1 MDSIAS
7 EEGYSLLVCNTG
19 EDAEKEDR
27 ILSMLKSRRVDGL
40 LIASARSARTRDGK
54 RAYERLGVPV
64 VFVDRRLPGLHFVG
78 DDEAI
83 GLRGPR
89 TWPSRGIAESRTLAS
104 RGRWLRRLG
113 DAKVISKR
121 SRSSPL
127 RRRRNSCS
135 RPTTTRSRGVRS
147 HAEAARSAAATRRR
161 ICGK

>member
-1 MDSIAS
+1 VDSIAS

-83 GLRGPR
+83 GLRATTHLAEQGYRRIAHISEPR
-89 TWPSRGIAESRTLAS
+89 TVATAIGRRKGYLKALKKLSIAPAPELMLEANYHEESGGT
-104 RGRWLRRLG
+104 
-113 DAKVISKR
+113 K
-121 SRSSPL
+121 PC
-127 RRRRNSCS
+127 RNC
-135 RPTTTRSRGVRS
+135 
-147 HAEAARSAAATRRR
+147 
-161 ICGK
+161 